1 MCFQAGIRGNLQE
14 DLMQKIQPDDRR
26 VVNIHSDEFKPFC
39 YDDGP
44 SSHESILQINSH
56 DELGVG
62 FHVYRMQPG
71 TTTRPHEHTEDEEFL
86 VLEGELQDNDGY
98 VYKTG
103 DLVWLK
109 KGTQHSSHSEHGALL
124 AVYIGSTEKK
134 LPQS

>member
-1 MCFQAGIRGNLQE
+1 
-14 DLMQKIQPDDRR
+14 MQKINPSDRR
-26 VVNIHSDEFKPFC
+26 VVNIYKDDFEPFC
-39 YDDGP
+39 NENGP
-44 SSHESILQINSH
+44 STNESILQINSH
-56 DELGVG
+56 DRQAVG

-71 TTTRPHEHTEDEEFL
+71 TTTTPHEHTQDEEFL

-124 AVYIGSTEKK
+124 AVYIGAAEKT
-134 LPQS
+134 LQQS

>member
-1 MCFQAGIRGNLQE
+1 
-14 DLMQKIQPDDRR
+14 MQKIQPIDRR
-26 VVNIHSDEFKPFC
+26 VVNINRDKFKPFC
-39 YDDGP
+39 NENGP

-56 DELGVG
+56 DRLGVG

-71 TTTRPHEHTEDEEFL
+71 TTTTPHEHTEDEEFL

-124 AVYIGSTEKK
+124 AVYIGAAERNIQ
-134 LPQS
+134 QS

>member
-1 MCFQAGIRGNLQE
+1 
-14 DLMQKIQPDDRR
+14 MQKIQPSERR
-26 VVNIHSDEFKPFC
+26 VVNIHSSEFKPFHTK
-39 YDDGP
+39 DGP
-44 SSHESILQINSH
+44 PAHESVLQINSH
-56 DELGVG
+56 DQLAVG

-71 TTTRPHEHTEDEEFL
+71 TTTTPHEHTEDEEFL

-124 AVYIGSTEKK
+124 AVYIGTPEQS
-134 LPQS
+134 LPES